1 MTIEAR
7 VARTSFRNP
16 SFVSAQGMSTGF
28 PVPACRRP
36 LRICDK
42 THPSAGVNDPGHS
55 GSLIFDHGRECGVG
69 RGLGVALGGA
79 VAVGEGVGGMV
90 SLGVGVGL
98 GGTVAVAVAVA
109 VAVGEGDA
117 GTLGV
122 GVGLGGIVPV
132 GVGVGVVAPQGV
144 ALDAG
149 VGEKVGVGGGVP
161 TAVAIFTRPQ
171 PKTLFGGPSVPH
183 SVDEIKT
190 AELFKAS
197 RLG

>member
-1 MTIEAR
+1 MLAR
-7 VARTSFRNP
+7 L
-16 SFVSAQGMSTGF
+16 FVIPVSVRRKESPYVSCSSGSLTVPNLRQDAPWLGSTT
-28 PVPACRRP
+28 PATA
-36 LRICDK
+36 D
-42 THPSAGVNDPGHS
+42 H
-55 GSLIFDHGRECGVG
+55 GSLIFDHGRGCGVG
-69 RGLGVALGGA
+69 RGLGVALGVA

-98 GGTVAVAVAVA
+98 GKTVAVAVA

-122 GVGLGGIVPV
+122 AVGLGGIVPV

-149 VGEKVGVGGGVP
+149 VGETVGVGGGVP
-161 TAVAIFTRPQ
+161 TAAAISIRPQ
-171 PKTLFGGPSVPH
+171 PKTLFGGPAVPH

-190 AELFKAS
+190 AESFKAS